1 MEVLMKKNIA
11 SVCALSMFFLLM
23 TVTACKTTPPV
34 TPAPAVVEKP
44 AETVVAPSIVET
56 KPVDDALI
64 SLRDQMEAA
73 RNVCIKY
80 KLDSYKADEWAVA
93 EKTRD
98 SGLASFGVNYEQ
110 AEKFFKEAISQYE
123 AIQKDSFNQIVP
135 ELEASI
141 VKARQE
147 AIAAGA
153 REYYP
158 EQFALAD
165 DAVAQALALREAGKL
180 SEAYDEGQ
188 IALMRYQVLLKGMQ
202 AIALKQKIDTNQF
215 AQYAPDEAEMAL
227 SKYDEAALAYGNADA
242 AALEAI
248 TECNRLAEI
257 VVNAGYKA
265 WSEGIVVKVDEI
277 RTLCDSIKAEKSMK
291 VPYAQAKDSYIK
303 GSAFGQMDSW
313 ESAYTS
319 YSDAAIAFTNI
330 YQEVTLKRN
339 MADVAIAAAKDQ
351 QASSADLALQA
362 DKLAPLPENAEG
374 FSEDPIV
381 IESANTPEEA
391 K

>member
-1 MEVLMKKNIA
+1 MKKNIA